1 MKIVEIKDQVPV
13 DQEKNTPTDKDL
25 DDILRQLAEARAE
38 HERLL
43 EETKR
48 NDLLLAEE
56 KVRREMAEAK
66 LRSLKNDLSELE
78 NALKEKERET
88 RGFLLVSQNSLDEIC
103 SSFDNLLEMLDS
115 VTRNP
120 SVGSESEEDSIIKAD
135 IRTRMA
141 LLIRK
146 TKSESLRR
154 GYFSEEDKKDVKKFA
169 RSEADMR
176 NTLPPINLIHLER
189 HIGDSPDIISPSL
202 EESFR
207 KREES
212 FRNLEA
218 SFQKMGD
225 TNRGPIPSSAT
236 ERARAIFSQILSGN
250 MLLNIGAQ

>member
-1 MKIVEIKDQVPV
+1 MKIVEIGDQVSLH
-13 DQEKNTPTDKDL
+13 QEKNSPTDKDL
-25 DDILRQLAEARAE
+25 DDLLRQLAEARAE

-48 NDLLLAEE
+48 NHLLLSEE
-56 KVRREMAEAK
+56 RLRRETAETK
-66 LRSLKNDLSELE
+66 LRSLKNNLSELE
-78 NALKEKERET
+78 KALKEKERES

-120 SVGSESEEDSIIKAD
+120 SIRSESEEESIIKSD

-146 TKSESLRR
+146 TKSESFRR
-154 GYFSEEDKKDVKKFA
+154 GYFTEEVTKDVKKLA

-176 NTLPPINLIHLER
+176 INLPPMNLIHLER

-202 EESFR
+202 RQSFR
-207 KREES
+207 KMEDS
-212 FRNLEA
+212 FRNSED
-218 SFQKMGD
+218 SFRKMGD
-225 TNRGPIPSSAT
+225 TNRGRIPSSAT

-250 MLLNIGAQ
+250 MLLNLSAQ